1 MDAPLALGASAP
13 GDAGVRGARLLADQK
28 VRFLLVGGFNTVLG
42 YLTFSALTLWA
53 FHDIRFGYL
62 LSLVCS
68 YAIGI
73 SVAFVL
79 YRRLVFV
86 VHGHVVRDLVRFVSV
101 YAVSIGVNA
110 LVLPL
115 LVEVAHVPPL
125 AAQAVVVLITTLLS
139 FVGHRS
145 FSFRRDDGDA

>member
-1 MDAPLALGASAP
+1 MTIG
-13 GDAGVRGARLLADQK
+13 RLLADQK

-42 YLTFSALTLWA
+42 YLTFSALTLWV
-53 FHDIRFGYL
+53 FHDVRLGYL
-62 LSLVCS
+62 LSLFFS

-79 YRRLVFV
+79 YRRFVFV
-86 VHGHVVRDLVRFVSV
+86 VHGHVLRDLVRFVSV

-110 LVLPL
+110 AVLPL
-115 LVEVAHVPPL
+115 LVEVVDVPPL
-125 AAQAVVVLITTLLS
+125 LAQAVVVLITTLLS

-145 FSFRRDDGDA
+145 FSFRRDEDVRDVA

>member
-1 MDAPLALGASAP
+1 M
-13 GDAGVRGARLLADQK
+13 RERFARLVADQRI
-28 VRFLLVGGFNTVLG
+28 RFLAVGGFNMVLG
-42 YLTFSALTLWA
+42 YLTFSALTLWV
-53 FHDIRFGYL
+53 FHEVRFGYL

-79 YRRLVFV
+79 YRRLVFKV
-86 VHGHVVRDLVRFVSV
+86 QGRVVRDFVRFVTV
-101 YAVSIGVNA
+101 YAVSIGINA
-110 LVLPL
+110 VVLPV
-115 LVEVAHVPPL
+115 LVEVAGVPPL

-145 FSFRRDDGDA
+145 FSFRRDEDVAQDDV